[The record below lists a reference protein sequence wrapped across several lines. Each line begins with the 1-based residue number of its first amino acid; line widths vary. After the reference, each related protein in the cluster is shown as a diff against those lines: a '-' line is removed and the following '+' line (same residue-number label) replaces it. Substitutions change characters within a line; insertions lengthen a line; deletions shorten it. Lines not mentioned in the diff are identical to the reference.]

1 MKSRIKR
8 NWIIFDGSYITDYQ
22 WNFRYVKDYILRQD
36 PVAQKAAKE
45 LDMFWIHGLWISLI
59 LAFLV
64 MCSVSIIHKK
74 IGQKLTENKEL
85 ISGHDFVDSKG
96 LKKLIKTPSDIT
108 IANVPY
114 PKGAEMRHTF
124 ITGTTGCG
132 KTNAIIEILDQVQER
147 GDRAIIVDTVGTY
160 VNRYYNKE
168 RGDIILNPLDPRFV
182 SWSFF
187 EECKDN
193 EILRNVASC
202 LIEKGDTNEQFWE
215 NAGKIVFTETAI
227 KARNEKK
234 TLKEFLE
241 LLVIAPL
248 KEAEEYLKNTLGSN
262 FVDREADKMAIS
274 IRATLVNA
282 IYAFKILKDSKENN
296 FSIQNWIN
304 SEQKNFLFLSCSP
317 KERNTVTPLITAWLS
332 IASDFLMQG
341 AESDNRTWFFIDEL
355 HNLKKLPKLDLAL
368 AEIRKFGG
376 CYVMGTQ
383 LISQLEKIY
392 GRELTRTITGL
403 CGTKIVMNVP
413 EPITAKYM
421 ADFLGEKEEIT
432 SLETLSYGANTMRD
446 GANISQRYAKENVVS
461 GAQIMDLTTGSAF
474 VRFYGIPIVGKIQFK
489 LHRTTLSSKANFV
502 FDESSKII
510 NISEKLEKEI
520 NQILEFL
527 RYKRKHAI
535 VFDKDGT
542 LTTKFAKNIDIIL
555 NPIDGNYSWDILN
568 EFENDPLPFL
578 NTILASSEEK
588 QNLKLQEQVI
598 HQFTK
603 SRNSD
608 DILNSVITLNDAFSW
623 LSVFINSKQKI
634 TLTDYTNSTGE
645 FLIFVPCV
653 ENPDLIKMAKV
664 MLDYVTTKNICYVIS
679 NMTP

>member
-1 MKSRIKR
+1 M
-8 NWIIFDGSYITDYQ
+8 
-22 WNFRYVKDYILRQD
+22 
-36 PVAQKAAKE
+36 
-45 LDMFWIHGLWISLI
+45 
-59 LAFLV
+59 
-64 MCSVSIIHKK
+64 
-74 IGQKLTENKEL
+74 
-85 ISGHDFVDSKG
+85 
-96 LKKLIKTPSDIT
+96 
-108 IANVPY
+108 
-114 PKGAEMRHTF
+114 
-124 ITGTTGCG
+124 
-132 KTNAIIEILDQVQER
+132 QER

-421 ADFLGEKEEIT
+421 LCNIKYDTLKFY
-432 SLETLSYGANTMRD
+432 LET
-446 GANISQRYAKENVVS
+446 
-461 GAQIMDLTTGSAF
+461 F
-474 VRFYGIPIVGKIQFK
+474 
-489 LHRTTLSSKANFV
+489 
-502 FDESSKII
+502 
-510 NISEKLEKEI
+510 
-520 NQILEFL
+520 
-527 RYKRKHAI
+527 
-535 VFDKDGT
+535 
-542 LTTKFAKNIDIIL
+542 
-555 NPIDGNYSWDILN
+555 
-568 EFENDPLPFL
+568 
-578 NTILASSEEK
+578 
-588 QNLKLQEQVI
+588 
-598 HQFTK
+598 
-603 SRNSD
+603 
-608 DILNSVITLNDAFSW
+608 
-623 LSVFINSKQKI
+623 
-634 TLTDYTNSTGE
+634 
-645 FLIFVPCV
+645 
-653 ENPDLIKMAKV
+653 
-664 MLDYVTTKNICYVIS
+664 
-679 NMTP
+679 